1 MAFVDDYNPINFVN
15 LPSETTPIDAD
26 NLNKM
31 DKQIKK
37 LTTFASTLS
46 EERFVYGVH
55 INGTDSNPKTRV
67 RYLANAVGMIPA
79 KMNYTSG
86 TFDYGSWADAF
97 FMPKPCRLKTNGQV
111 DYYLNEN
118 DYSKKADG
126 TASDITNVNYNG
138 NAMMEWGD
146 GTNLIWWKIE
156 PDKGNPNSASLYVA
170 NYQADKDFKNLNF
183 IDINGNEKAHFYTPI
198 YNGSLDSNNKLRSIS
213 GQTVI
218 KSKSAS
224 QEMAYARANG
234 TGYEIEQYVDRL
246 LINILLI
253 IMSKSTDTQDVFGRG
268 MNNETT
274 NGEHFLL
281 KTGTMNSKGLFWG
294 ENAGGAGVK
303 VFGMENYYGNQ
314 CRRTVGL
321 ILANGTAKV
330 KLSPSVK
337 DGSSATNYNTDGTG
351 YIEIPNSTPSGTNG
365 GYIRDMLYTALGM
378 FPTVI
383 TGSSSTYYPDGCQ
396 FNIAIIAF
404 AIFGGTLGE
413 GWHDGAFYVSL
424 NDRAGSAGWFIGASL
439 SYK

>member
-1 MAFVDDYNPINFVN
+1 MSGIDIISD
-15 LPSETTPIDAD
+15 TTGKAIAESIKA
-26 NLNKM
+26 LSTKM
-31 DKQIKK
+31 SGGKV
-37 LTTFASTLS
+37 
-46 EERFVYGVH
+46 VYGVH
-55 INGTDSNPKTRV
+55 INSGDSNPSTSV
-67 RYLANAVGMIPA
+67 RYLADAAGMTPA
-79 KMNYTSG
+79 KMNYTTG
-86 TFDYGSWADAF
+86 KFEYGSWGNAF
-97 FMPKPCRLKTNGQV
+97 FLPRPCMLKTDGTV

-218 KSKSAS
+218 KSKTAS
-224 QEMAYARANG
+224 QEMTYARANG

-253 IMSKSTDTQDVFGRG
+253 IMGKSTETQDVFGRG
-268 MNNETT
+268 MNENAD
-274 NGEHFLL
+274 GEFFLL

-294 ENAGGAGVK
+294 ENAGEAGVK

-314 CRRTVGL
+314 WRRTVGL

-337 DGSSATNYNTDGTG
+337 DGSSTTNYNTDGTG
-351 YIEIPNSTPSGTNG
+351 YIEIPNSTPSGASG
-365 GYIRDMLYTALGM
+365 GYIKDMLYTALGM

-383 TGSSSTYYPDGCQ
+383 TGSSSTYYPDGCR
-396 FNIAIIAF
+396 FDIAIIAF
-404 AIFGGTLGE
+404 ALFGGALGE
-413 GWHDGAFYVSL
+413 GRRCGALYVFL
-424 NDRAGSAGWFIGASL
+424 NSRASDLGWYIGAGL

>member
-1 MAFVDDYNPINFVN
+1 MSGIDIISD
-15 LPSETTPIDAD
+15 TTGQAIAESIKA
-26 NLNKM
+26 LSTKM
-31 DKQIKK
+31 SGGKV
-37 LTTFASTLS
+37 
-46 EERFVYGVH
+46 VYGVH
-55 INGTDSNPKTRV
+55 INSGDSNPSTSV
-67 RYLANAVGMIPA
+67 RYLADAAGMTPA
-79 KMNYTSG
+79 KMNYTTG
-86 TFDYGSWADAF
+86 KFEYGSWGNAF
-97 FMPKPCRLKTNGQV
+97 FLPRPCMLKTDGTV

-224 QEMAYARANG
+224 QEMTYARANG

-246 LINILLI
+246 LLNILLI
-253 IMSKSTDTQDVFGRG
+253 IMGKSTDTQDVFGRG
-268 MNNETT
+268 MSENVSYES
-274 NGEHFLL
+274 LL
-281 KTGTMNSKGLFWG
+281 RQTGTMNDKGLFWG
-294 ENAGGAGVK
+294 ENAGKAGVK

-314 CRRTVGL
+314 WRRTVGL
-321 ILANGTAKV
+321 ILANGTARV

-351 YIEIPNSTPSGTNG
+351 YIEIPNSTPSGTSG
-365 GYIRDMLYTALGM
+365 GYIKDMLYTALGM
-378 FPTVI
+378 FPTSI
-383 TGSSSTYYPDGCQ
+383 TGSSSTYYPDGCW
-396 FNIAIIAF
+396 FDIAIIAF
-404 AIFGGTLGE
+404 ALFGGGLDNGR
-413 GWHDGAFYVSL
+413 HCGAFSVIL
-424 NDRAGSAGWFIGASL
+424 DVGAGLAGWSIGASL

>member
-1 MAFVDDYNPINFVN
+1 MSGIDIISD
-15 LPSETTPIDAD
+15 TTGKAIAESIKA
-26 NLNKM
+26 LSTKM
-31 DKQIKK
+31 SGGKV
-37 LTTFASTLS
+37 
-46 EERFVYGVH
+46 VYGVH
-55 INGTDSNPKTRV
+55 INSGDSNPSTSV
-67 RYLANAVGMIPA
+67 RYLADAAGMTPA
-79 KMNYTSG
+79 RMNYTTG
-86 TFDYGSWADAF
+86 KFEYGSWGNAF
-97 FMPKPCRLKTNGQV
+97 FLPRPCMLKTDGTV

-126 TASDITNVNYNG
+126 TASDIANVNYDG

-213 GQTVI
+213 GQIVI
-218 KSKSAS
+218 KSKTAS
-224 QEMAYARANG
+224 QEMTYARANG

-253 IMSKSTDTQDVFGRG
+253 IMGKSTETQDVFGRG
-268 MNNETT
+268 MSSETT
-274 NGEHFLL
+274 YGEPFLL

-294 ENAGGAGVK
+294 ENAGEAGVK

-383 TGSSSTYYPDGCQ
+383 TGSSSTYYPDGCR

-404 AIFGGTLGE
+404 ALFGGALSEERHCGALYVFLNAKATRW
-413 GWHDGAFYVSL
+413 GWDV
-424 NDRAGSAGWFIGASL
+424 GASL

>member
-1 MAFVDDYNPINFVN
+1 MSGIDIISD
-15 LPSETTPIDAD
+15 TTGKAIAESIKA
-26 NLNKM
+26 LSTKM
-31 DKQIKK
+31 SGGKV
-37 LTTFASTLS
+37 
-46 EERFVYGVH
+46 VYGVH
-55 INGTDSNPKTRV
+55 INSGDSNPSTSV
-67 RYLANAVGMIPA
+67 RYLADAAGMTPA
-79 KMNYTSG
+79 KMNYTTG
-86 TFDYGSWADAF
+86 KFEYGSWGNAF
-97 FMPKPCRLKTNGQV
+97 FLPRPCMLKTDGTV

-218 KSKSAS
+218 KSKTAS
-224 QEMAYARANG
+224 QGMTCARANG

-253 IMSKSTDTQDVFGRG
+253 IIGKSTNTQDVFGRG
-268 MNNETT
+268 MSEDINSERL
-274 NGEHFLL
+274 FLE
-281 KTGTMNSKGLFWG
+281 TGTMNDKGLFWG
-294 ENAGGAGVK
+294 ENAGKAGVK

-314 CRRTVGL
+314 WRRTAGL
-321 ILANGTAKV
+321 ILANGIVKV
-330 KLSPSVK
+330 KLSPSTK

-351 YIEIPNSTPSGTNG
+351 YIEIPNSTPTGASG
-365 GYIRDMLYTALGM
+365 GYIKDMLYTALGM
-378 FPTVI
+378 FPTLI
-383 TGSSSTYYPDGCQ
+383 TGSSSTYYPDGCL
-396 FNIAIIAF
+396 FDITIIAF
-404 AIFGGTLGE
+404 ALFGGAKQHSRLC
-413 GWHDGAFYVSL
+413 GALCTNFDNVFDTTW
-424 NDRAGSAGWFIGASL
+424 NTVGVSL

>member
-1 MAFVDDYNPINFVN
+1 MSGIDIISD
-15 LPSETTPIDAD
+15 TTGKAIAESIKA
-26 NLNKM
+26 LSTKM
-31 DKQIKK
+31 SGGKV
-37 LTTFASTLS
+37 
-46 EERFVYGVH
+46 VYGVH
-55 INGTDSNPKTRV
+55 INSGDSNPSTSV
-67 RYLANAVGMIPA
+67 RYLADAAGMTPA
-79 KMNYTSG
+79 RMNYTTG
-86 TFDYGSWADAF
+86 KFEYGSWGNAF
-97 FMPKPCRLKTNGQV
+97 FLPRPCMLKTDGTV

-126 TASDITNVNYNG
+126 TASDIANVNYDG

-218 KSKSAS
+218 KSKTAS
-224 QEMAYARANG
+224 QEMTYARANG

-253 IMSKSTDTQDVFGRG
+253 IMGKSTETQDVFGRG
-268 MNNETT
+268 MSSETT
-274 NGEHFLL
+274 DGEHFLL

-294 ENAGGAGVK
+294 ENAAEAGVK

-383 TGSSSTYYPDGCQ
+383 TGSSSTYYPDGCR

-404 AIFGGTLGE
+404 ALFGGTLSE
-413 GWHDGAFYVSL
+413 GRHCGALYVFL
-424 NDRAGSAGWFIGASL
+424 DAKAVRWGWYIGASL

>member
-1 MAFVDDYNPINFVN
+1 MAFIDDYNPINFVD

-55 INGTDSNPKTRV
+55 IDGTDSNPKTRV
-67 RYLANAVGMIPA
+67 RYLADAVGMIPA
-79 KMNYTSG
+79 HMNYTSG
-86 TFDYGSWADAF
+86 TFDYGSWADVF
-97 FMPKPCRLKTNGQV
+97 FMPRPCMLKTNGQV

-118 DYSKKADG
+118 DLAKKIDG
-126 TASDITNVNYNG
+126 SASDIANIDYDG
-138 NAMMEWGD
+138 NAMIEWGNGAD
-146 GTNLIWWKIE
+146 IIWWKIA

-183 IDINGNEKAHFYTPI
+183 IDINGNEKSHFYTPI

-213 GQTVI
+213 GQTVT
-218 KSKSAS
+218 KSKTAS
-224 QEMAYARANG
+224 QEMTYARANG

-253 IMSKSTDTQDVFGRG
+253 IMGKSTDTQSVFGEG
-268 MNNETT
+268 MSVNANDE
-274 NGEHFLL
+274 NLLL

-294 ENAGGAGVK
+294 ENTEKAGVK

-314 CRRTVGL
+314 WRRTAGL
-321 ILANGTAKV
+321 IFANGIAKV
-330 KLSPSVK
+330 KLSPSTK

-351 YIEIPNSTPSGTNG
+351 YIEIPNSTPSGASG
-365 GYIRDMLYTALGM
+365 GYTKDMLYTALGM
-378 FPTVI
+378 FPTSI
-383 TGSSSTYYPDGCQ
+383 TGSSSTYYPDACW

-404 AIFGGTLGE
+404 ALFGGPLNVGVRC
-413 GWHDGAFYVSL
+413 GAFCVALSVV
-424 NDRAGSAGWFIGASL
+424 AGNIWWDAGASL

>member
-1 MAFVDDYNPINFVN
+1 MVFVDDYNTINFVD

-55 INGTDSNPKTRV
+55 IDETDSNPKTRV

-97 FMPKPCRLKTNGQV
+97 FMPKPCMLKTNGQV

-118 DYSKKADG
+118 DLSKKING
-126 TASDITNVNYNG
+126 SASDIANIDYDG
-138 NAMMEWGD
+138 NAMMEWGN
-146 GTNLIWWKIE
+146 GTDIIWWKIE

-218 KSKSAS
+218 KLKTAS
-224 QEMAYARANG
+224 QEMTYARANG

-253 IMSKSTDTQDVFGRG
+253 IMGKSTDTQDVFGRG
-268 MNNETT
+268 MSKNASDENL
-274 NGEHFLL
+274 LL

-294 ENAGGAGVK
+294 ENAGKAGVK

-314 CRRTVGL
+314 WRRTVGL
-321 ILANGTAKV
+321 ILANGIAKV
-330 KLSPSVK
+330 KLSPSIK
-337 DGSSATNYNTDGTG
+337 DGSKATNYNTDGTG
-351 YIEIPNSTPSGTNG
+351 YIEIPNSTPSGTSG
-365 GYIRDMLYTALGM
+365 GYIKDMLYTTLGM
-378 FPTVI
+378 FPTSI
-383 TGSSSTYYPDGCQ
+383 TGSSSTYYPDGCW
-396 FNIAIIAF
+396 FIIAIIAF
-404 AIFGGTLGE
+404 ALFGGTIDIG
-413 GWHDGAFYVSL
+413 HYCGAFCMAWGNIA
-424 NDRAGSAGWFIGASL
+424 NDTRWYFGASL

>member
-1 MAFVDDYNPINFVN
+1 MSGIDIISD
-15 LPSETTPIDAD
+15 TTGKAIAESIKA
-26 NLNKM
+26 LSTKM
-31 DKQIKK
+31 SGGKV
-37 LTTFASTLS
+37 
-46 EERFVYGVH
+46 VYGVH
-55 INGTDSNPKTRV
+55 INSGDSNPSTSV
-67 RYLANAVGMIPA
+67 RYLADAAGMTPA
-79 KMNYTSG
+79 KMNYTTG
-86 TFDYGSWADAF
+86 KFEYGSWGNAF
-97 FMPKPCRLKTNGQV
+97 FLPRPCMLKTDGTV

-218 KSKSAS
+218 KSKTAS
-224 QEMAYARANG
+224 QEMTYARANG

-253 IMSKSTDTQDVFGRG
+253 IMGKSTETQDVFGRG
-268 MNNETT
+268 MSSETID
-274 NGEHFLL
+274 GEHFLL

-294 ENAGGAGVK
+294 ENAGEAGVK

-314 CRRTVGL
+314 YRRTVGL

-383 TGSSSTYYPDGCQ
+383 TGSSSTYYPDSCR

-404 AIFGGTLGE
+404 AIFGGTLSKGRHCGALNVFLDAE
-413 GWHDGAFYVSL
+413 ADSWGWY
-424 NDRAGSAGWFIGASL
+424 IGTSL

>member
-1 MAFVDDYNPINFVN
+1 MSGIDIISD
-15 LPSETTPIDAD
+15 TTGKAIAESIKA
-26 NLNKM
+26 LSTKM
-31 DKQIKK
+31 SGGKV
-37 LTTFASTLS
+37 
-46 EERFVYGVH
+46 VYGVH
-55 INGTDSNPKTRV
+55 INSGDSNPSTSV
-67 RYLANAVGMIPA
+67 RYLADAAGMTPA
-79 KMNYTSG
+79 KMNYTTG
-86 TFDYGSWADAF
+86 KFEYGSWGNAF
-97 FMPKPCRLKTNGQV
+97 FLPRPCMLKTDGTV

-126 TASDITNVNYNG
+126 TASDIANANYDG

-218 KSKSAS
+218 KSKTAS
-224 QEMAYARANG
+224 QEMTYARANG

-253 IMSKSTDTQDVFGRG
+253 IMGKSTETQDVFGRG
-268 MNNETT
+268 MSSETID
-274 NGEHFLL
+274 GEHFLL

-294 ENAGGAGVK
+294 ENAGEAGVK

-314 CRRTVGL
+314 YRRTVGL

-383 TGSSSTYYPDGCQ
+383 TGSSSTYYPDGCR

-404 AIFGGTLGE
+404 AIFGGTLSE
-413 GWHDGAFYVSL
+413 GRHCGAL
-424 NDRAGSAGWFIGASL
+424 NVFLNAEANSWGWYIGTSL

>member
-1 MAFVDDYNPINFVN
+1 MSGIDIISD
-15 LPSETTPIDAD
+15 TTGKAIAESIKA
-26 NLNKM
+26 LSTKM
-31 DKQIKK
+31 SGGKV
-37 LTTFASTLS
+37 
-46 EERFVYGVH
+46 VYGVH
-55 INGTDSNPKTRV
+55 INSGDSNPSTSV
-67 RYLANAVGMIPA
+67 RYLADAAGMTPA
-79 KMNYTSG
+79 KMNYTTG
-86 TFDYGSWADAF
+86 KFEYGSWGNAF
-97 FMPKPCRLKTNGQV
+97 FLPRPCMLKTDGTV

-218 KSKSAS
+218 KSKTAS
-224 QEMAYARANG
+224 QEMTYARANG

-253 IMSKSTDTQDVFGRG
+253 IMGKSTDTQDVFGRG
-268 MNNETT
+268 MSSETT
-274 NGEHFLL
+274 YGEAFLL

-294 ENAGGAGVK
+294 ENAGEAGVK

-314 CRRTVGL
+314 YRRTVGL

-383 TGSSSTYYPDGCQ
+383 TGSSSTYYPDGCR

-404 AIFGGTLGE
+404 AIFGGTLSE
-413 GWHDGAFYVSL
+413 GRYCGAL
-424 NDRAGSAGWFIGASL
+424 NVFLDAKVTHWGWNVGASL

>member
-1 MAFVDDYNPINFVN
+1 MSGIDIISD
-15 LPSETTPIDAD
+15 TTGKAIAESIKA
-26 NLNKM
+26 LSTKM
-31 DKQIKK
+31 SGGKV
-37 LTTFASTLS
+37 
-46 EERFVYGVH
+46 VYGVH
-55 INGTDSNPKTRV
+55 INSGDSNPSTSV
-67 RYLANAVGMIPA
+67 RYLADAAGMTPA
-79 KMNYTSG
+79 KMNYTTG
-86 TFDYGSWADAF
+86 KFEYGSWGNAF
-97 FMPKPCRLKTNGQV
+97 FLPRPCMLKTDGTV

-218 KSKSAS
+218 KSKTAS
-224 QEMAYARANG
+224 QEMTYARANG

-253 IMSKSTDTQDVFGRG
+253 IMGKSTDTQDVFGRG
-268 MNNETT
+268 MSENASDENL
-274 NGEHFLL
+274 LL

-294 ENAGGAGVK
+294 ENDGKAGVK

-314 CRRTVGL
+314 WRRTAGL
-321 ILANGTAKV
+321 IIANGIMKV
-330 KLSPSVK
+330 KLSPSTK

-351 YIEIPNSTPSGTNG
+351 YIEIPNSTPSGTSG
-365 GYIRDMLYTALGM
+365 GYIKDMLYTELGM
-378 FPTVI
+378 FPISI
-383 TGSSSTYYPDGCQ
+383 TGSSSTYYPDACW
-396 FNIAIIAF
+396 FDIAIIAF
-404 AIFGGTLGE
+404 VLYGGALNS
-413 GWHDGAFYVSL
+413 DRFCGAFSASL
-424 NDRAGSAGWFIGASL
+424 AIMDDAAGWRFGTSL

>member
-1 MAFVDDYNPINFVN
+1 MSGIDIISD
-15 LPSETTPIDAD
+15 TTGKAIAESIKA
-26 NLNKM
+26 LSTKM
-31 DKQIKK
+31 SGGKV
-37 LTTFASTLS
+37 
-46 EERFVYGVH
+46 VYGVH
-55 INGTDSNPKTRV
+55 INSGDSNPSTSV
-67 RYLANAVGMIPA
+67 RYLADAAGMTPA
-79 KMNYTSG
+79 KMNYTTG
-86 TFDYGSWADAF
+86 KFEYGSWGNAF
-97 FMPKPCRLKTNGQV
+97 FLPRPCMLKTDGTV

-218 KSKSAS
+218 KSKTAS
-224 QEMAYARANG
+224 QEMTYARANG

-253 IMSKSTDTQDVFGRG
+253 IMGKSTETQDVFGRG
-268 MNNETT
+268 MSSETT
-274 NGEHFLL
+274 DGEYFLL

-294 ENAGGAGVK
+294 ENAAEAGVK

-383 TGSSSTYYPDGCQ
+383 TGSSSTYYPDGCR

-404 AIFGGTLGE
+404 AFFGGTLSE
-413 GWHDGAFYVSL
+413 GRHCGAL
-424 NDRAGSAGWFIGASL
+424 NVFLNFEADHWGWNVGASL

>member
-1 MAFVDDYNPINFVN
+1 MSGIDIISD
-15 LPSETTPIDAD
+15 TTGKAIAESIKA
-26 NLNKM
+26 LSTKM
-31 DKQIKK
+31 SGGKV
-37 LTTFASTLS
+37 
-46 EERFVYGVH
+46 VYGVH
-55 INGTDSNPKTRV
+55 INSGDSNPSTSV
-67 RYLANAVGMIPA
+67 RYLADAAGMTPA
-79 KMNYTSG
+79 KMNYTTG
-86 TFDYGSWADAF
+86 KFEYGSWGNAF
-97 FMPKPCRLKTNGQV
+97 FLPRPCMLKTDGTV

-183 IDINGNEKAHFYTPI
+183 IDINGNEKSHFYTPI

-218 KSKSAS
+218 KSKTAS
-224 QEMAYARANG
+224 QEMTYARANG

-253 IMSKSTDTQDVFGRG
+253 IMGESTDTQDVFGRG
-268 MNNETT
+268 MNSETT
-274 NGEHFLL
+274 DGEYFLL
-281 KTGTMNSKGLFWG
+281 KTGTMDSKGLFWG
-294 ENAGGAGVK
+294 ENAGEAGVK

-404 AIFGGTLGE
+404 AIFGGTLSE
-413 GWHDGAFYVSL
+413 GRHGGAFYVYL
-424 NDRAGSAGWFIGASL
+424 NAKADRWGWYVGASL

>member
-1 MAFVDDYNPINFVN
+1 MTFVDDYNPINFVN

-37 LTTFASTLS
+37 LTTFVSTLS

-97 FMPKPCRLKTNGQV
+97 FMPKPCMLKTNGQV

-218 KSKSAS
+218 KSKIAS

-253 IMSKSTDTQDVFGRG
+253 IMGKSTDTQDVFGRG
-268 MNNETT
+268 LNNEST

-294 ENAGGAGVK
+294 ENAGEAGVK

-413 GWHDGAFYVSL
+413 EWHDGAFYVSL

>member
-1 MAFVDDYNPINFVN
+1 MAFVDDYNPINFVD

-55 INGTDSNPKTRV
+55 IDGTDSNPKTRV
-67 RYLANAVGMIPA
+67 RYLADAVGMIPA
-79 KMNYTSG
+79 HMNDTSG
-86 TFDYGSWADAF
+86 TFDYGSWADVF
-97 FMPKPCRLKTNGQV
+97 FMPRPCMLKTNGQV

-118 DYSKKADG
+118 DLTKKIDG
-126 TASDITNVNYNG
+126 SASDVANVDYDG
-138 NAMMEWGD
+138 NAMMEWGN
-146 GTNLIWWKIE
+146 GTDIIWWKIA
-156 PDKGNPNSASLYVA
+156 PDKGNPNSVSLYVA

-183 IDINGNEKAHFYTPI
+183 IDINGNEKSHFYTPI

-224 QEMAYARANG
+224 QEMTYARANG

-253 IMSKSTDTQDVFGRG
+253 IMGKSTETQGVFGRG
-268 MNNETT
+268 MSENASDENL
-274 NGEHFLL
+274 LL

-294 ENAGGAGVK
+294 ENAGKAGVK
-303 VFGMENYYGNQ
+303 IFGMENYYGNQ
-314 CRRTVGL
+314 WRRTAGL

-351 YIEIPNSTPSGTNG
+351 YIEIPNSTPSGVWG
-365 GYIRDMLYTALGM
+365 GYIKNMLYKALGM
-378 FPTVI
+378 FPTSI
-383 TGSSSTYYPDGCQ
+383 TGSSSTYYPDGCW
-396 FNIAIIAF
+396 FDIAIITF
-404 AIFGGTLGE
+404 ACFGGSL
-413 GWHDGAFYVSL
+413 DRVRLCGAFCVSL
-424 NDRAGSAGWFIGASL
+424 GSPAGYTWWNIGASL